1 MAASAKRVLVLN
13 GPNLNLLGTRE
24 PDVYGATTLD
34 DIEQA
39 LNDLAKD
46 LDATVDCRQSNQEGQ
61 LIDWLHD
68 ARDSFDGVVINPGGL
83 HSYFGIAASMESRY
97 CSASCRSVE
106 DAHISNIFRRVN
118 RSAIRSVTF
127 LTRADWFRDHGIRHP
142 WLQFSRLDASC
153 ANRLSERRRLSKS

>member
-24 PDVYGATTLD
+24 PDVYGATTLA

-46 LDATVDCRQSNQEGQ
+46 LGATVDCRQSNQEGQ

-83 HSYFGIAASMESRY
+83 THTSVSLRDGIAA
-97 CSASCRSVE
+97 AGLPTVE
-106 DAHISNIFRRVN
+106 VHISNTQARESFRHQ
-118 RSAIRSVTF
+118 SVTAAVCIGSVIGF
-127 LTRADWFRDHGIRHP
+127 GKNSYALGLRALIDYLNAAG
-142 WLQFSRLDASC
+142 
-153 ANRLSERRRLSKS
+153 